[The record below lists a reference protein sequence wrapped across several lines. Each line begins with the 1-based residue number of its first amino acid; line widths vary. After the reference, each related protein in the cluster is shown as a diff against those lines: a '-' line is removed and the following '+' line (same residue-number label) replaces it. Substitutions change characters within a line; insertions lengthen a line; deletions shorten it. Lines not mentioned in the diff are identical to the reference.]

1 MFRLALHATMISE
14 YVGLPGTENPEIKVY
29 LYTATMTVFIQP
41 LSATKNMLQRRYTP
55 EIPDIQMCYNKS
67 YKIGLTYNIFILA
80 SDGVILSRALSG
92 QQIRVVL
99 QNFDA
104 QFGAILRTF
113 SA

>member
-1 MFRLALHATMISE
+1 MLNDASVASAGSYVRACRRIRNSKKIATIRDFHQNIC
-14 YVGLPGTENPEIKVY
+14 VNP
-29 LYTATMTVFIQP
+29 T
-41 LSATKNMLQRRYTP
+41 N
-55 EIPDIQMCYNKS
+55 
-67 YKIGLTYNIFILA
+67 KIGLTYNIFILA

-99 QNFDA
+99 QSWSATFTHNFDA